1 MALCEAGRVQVR
13 ILRGTR
19 DTLKISGEIGV
30 TTTVPVVVPIRVE
43 LPEVDKAGGAGIVA
57 AKDANERHNA
67 HNDINIDF
75 IELLGIK

>member
-13 ILRGTR
+13 ILSGTR

-43 LPEVDKAGGAGIVA
+43 LPEVDKA
-57 AKDANERHNA
+57 
-67 HNDINIDF
+67 
-75 IELLGIK
+75 